1 MTPSKTLLTPGFVP
15 QRPYYSACRANHPS
29 SAATMPGIVYSS
41 PTASTRTPSSRAVSA
56 VTGPMHATAHA
67 FTAPTSPPSASTSPR
82 TVDELANVTASTPS
96 AKTSRA
102 RSAHVLPRR

>member
-1 MTPSKTLLTPGFVP
+1 
-15 QRPYYSACRANHPS
+15 
-29 SAATMPGIVYSS
+29 MPGIVYSS

-67 FTAPTSPPSASTSPR
+67 FTAATSPPSASTSPR

-96 AKTSRA
+96 AKTA
-102 RSAHVLPRR
+102 